1 MRRSYAGMITAMDE
15 QIGRIVKALEKKGM
29 RDNTLILFSCG
40 GRSTRTR
47 VKICAGIR
55 EYLIANGIEPEL
67 DALVRRRE
75 EAAVELANIPDTRE
89 VRASDEAILSRGH
102 SEEHRADALRKIE
115 KMLDQT
121 AERMEAGQRL
131 EVIDTA
137 STRA

>member
-1 MRRSYAGMITAMDE
+1 
-15 QIGRIVKALEKKGM
+15 
-29 RDNTLILFSCG
+29 
-40 GRSTRTR
+40 
-47 VKICAGIR
+47 VKICDGIR

-75 EAAVELANIPDTRE
+75 EAAVELANIPETRE
-89 VRASDEAILSRGH
+89 VRASDEAILSRDH

-137 STRA
+137 STRAQACPACSRCAETCAET

>member
-1 MRRSYAGMITAMDE
+1 MRPD
-15 QIGRIVKALEKKGM
+15 LE
-29 RDNTLILFSCG
+29 RRLARAEISAATISWADRQAAQHRCSL
-40 GRSTRTR
+40 RTR
-47 VKICAGIR
+47 VKICDGIR

-67 DALVRRRE
+67 DALVQRRE
-75 EAAVELANIPDTRE
+75 EAAVELANTPDTRE
-89 VRASDEAILSRGH
+89 LRASDEAILSRGH